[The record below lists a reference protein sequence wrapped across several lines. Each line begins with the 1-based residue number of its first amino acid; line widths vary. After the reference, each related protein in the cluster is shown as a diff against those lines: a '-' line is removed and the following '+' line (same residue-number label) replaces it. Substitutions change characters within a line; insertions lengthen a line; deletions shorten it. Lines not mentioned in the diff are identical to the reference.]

1 MLPRAKVG
9 AENHHSGWHL
19 SAVHWGGQGGG
30 KPGHLQVLCAD
41 LFVPVCVCFFL
52 GGVTHVSYIQM
63 GSCVNCVFWLMLFN
77 LCSLP

>member
-30 KPGHLQVLCAD
+30 KPGHLQVLCAY
-41 LFVPVCVCFFL
+41 LFVPVCVCV
-52 GGVTHVSYIQM
+52 GGLRMSRTYRWAAVLIASF
-63 GSCVNCVFWLMLFN
+63 G
-77 LCSLP
+77 